1 MKKWL
6 ILIVLTLFSVPLYA
20 NDIYVTQSGDDLDL
34 DITQDGQNNIAGTSG
49 TAVGLTGDTM
59 TFSISQVG
67 NANVISTIINGDTYT
82 GNINLTGS
90 SNDVALLCDSTGTA
104 GSGNCETVSLSIDV
118 TGSSADIDVTI
129 GDSASAVNYV
139 GTVDIATSNTETFTL
154 TVNAA
159 NADADID
166 IDNDALGSS
175 VGNTS
180 NYTQTGAGDSA
191 GHSLTHSHT
200 GQGATIDITQ
210 SGNYDNKLQLTTVG
224 DDADI
229 DISQTD

>member
-1 MKKWL
+1 MK
-6 ILIVLTLFSVPLYA
+6 
-20 NDIYVTQSGDDLDL
+20 
-34 DITQDGQNNIAGTSG
+34 IAI
-49 TAVGLTGDTM
+49 D
-59 TFSISQVG
+59 
-67 NANVISTIINGDTYT
+67 
-82 GNINLTGS
+82 
-90 SNDVALLCDSTGTA
+90 GTA

-200 GQGATIDITQ
+200 GEGATIDITQ